1 MAPITNGRYL
11 FNEFPTG
18 MFEWFKSESQRNVYK
33 TQLPSLSGYPTPGI
47 TTVHDTSQTIDL
59 AEVPLNGGFLIKV
72 LVLSI
77 DPLLR
82 NRMDAPDPE
91 SSFNVGLLA
100 LFAPI
105 MADVMPVI

>member
-1 MAPITNGRYL
+1 MAPVTNGRYL

-18 MFEWFKSESQRNVYK
+18 MSGYLMITGE
-33 TQLPSLSGYPTPGI
+33 QLIRQKFTLLGYPTPGI
-47 TTVHDTSQTIDL
+47 TTVYDTTQTIDRE
-59 AEVPLNGGFLIKV
+59 EVPLNGGFLVKV

-91 SSFNVGLLA
+91 SSFNVGSLTVISPMLA
-100 LFAPI
+100 N
-105 MADVMPVI
+105 VMSAV

>member
-1 MAPITNGRYL
+1 MAPVTNGRYL

-18 MFEWFKSESQRNVYK
+18 MSGYLVITGKQIIRRNF
-33 TQLPSLSGYPTPGI
+33 TLLGYPTPGI
-47 TTVHDTSQTIDL
+47 TTIHDTTQTIDL
-59 AEVPLNGGFLIKV
+59 EEVPLNGGFLVKI

-91 SSFNVGLLA
+91 SSFNVGSLILTS
-100 LFAPI
+100 PM
-105 MADVMPVI
+105 MANVMSAV